1 MNKTASRITAAVM
14 AAAMALSLSS
24 CGGKKE
30 VYASKENVYT
40 TEKVELPGGLD
51 YTERLLYANERFYI
65 IGNKSYSEGEG
76 ENAVYTSDTIMQII
90 DLSGN
95 LVKENVISTTD
106 ETSDSSR
113 YIANMAVDNDGNLVA
128 LESSYEWIEETG
140 ESKEDYFIVK
150 YDGDGNVT
158 SEINLS
164 KLKEAAMKQTGDDY
178 FYVNSF
184 LIADDGTVLISNE
197 SMIFAADENGGLKY
211 TIKNENAGDNSWM
224 SNPYKTGDG
233 RIVTVVTTYQMNG
246 DEYTSE
252 SKLYEIDLAAQKLGT
267 EYPYSQNG
275 TIMNGTD
282 QYDLLI
288 SRDSGLV
295 GYDIETQQTEVII
308 DWLKSGIDTT
318 AMDSAGTTVL
328 PDGRILCVTYEYD
341 YQGGGGYSWSSD
353 DQVINILT
361 KVDPETLPDKKL
373 IKLYAMYL
381 DTGIKRQVVEFN
393 KTNQEYEIELTS
405 YSDYAVNSYDDALT
419 KLNNDMISGNLPD
432 IIILDSSMP
441 IDSYISK
448 GLLADLYEFMDK
460 DETINR
466 EDYLENVFKAYEV
479 DGKLYELVPSF
490 NINTIV
496 GKTSLVGENP
506 GWTMDEFISVVEA
519 NSDMSVF
526 GDEMTRDWFFTS
538 VINTCYGSFVNKET
552 GECSFN
558 SDEFVKILEFS
569 NRFPKEYDYDKIV
582 YDDNYWN
589 ETESQYKDGRTLL
602 NMYYM
607 ANFTSIRELEKG
619 TFGEEIT
626 FKGYPGAEGSG
637 SSIAAYTEIAITSKA
652 ANPDGAWEFVKYFMS
667 DEYQEEFE
675 WEYPIK
681 ISALEKQMEA
691 AKEKPYWI
699 DENGE
704 KVEYDRTA
712 YIAGQEIKIG
722 ENTDEDNQRVLD
734 LIKSATTVSRYDEN
748 IYNILEEEAAAYF
761 EGQKSAEE
769 VAEIIQNRVSN
780 YIAENR

>member
-1 MNKTASRITAAVM
+1 
-14 AAAMALSLSS
+14 MALSLSS

-65 IGNKSYSEGEG
+65 IGGKSYSEGEG
-76 ENAVYTSDTIMQII
+76 ENAVYTSDTVMQVI

-95 LVKENVISTTD
+95 LVKENVISITD
-106 ETSDSSR
+106 ESSNSSR
-113 YIANMAVDNDGNLVA
+113 YIANMAVDNDGNLIA
-128 LESSYEWIEETG
+128 LESSYEWNEETG

-150 YDGDGNVT
+150 YDGDGNAV

-178 FYVNSF
+178 FYVSSF
-184 LIADDGTVLISNE
+184 LIADDGTVLIANE
-197 SMIFAADENGGLKY
+197 NMIFAADESGGLKY
-211 TIKNENAGDNSWM
+211 TIKNENAGDNCWM

-246 DEYTSE
+246 AEYTSE

-295 GYDIETQQTEVII
+295 GYDIETQETEVII

-318 AMDSAGTTVL
+318 AMDSSGTTVL
-328 PDGRILCVTYEYD
+328 PDGRILCVTYDYD
-341 YQGGGGYSWSSD
+341 YQGGGYSWSSD

-381 DTGIKRQVVEFN
+381 DTGIKRQIVEFN

-405 YSDYAVNSYDDALT
+405 YSDYAVNSYDDAIT

-448 GLLADLYEFMDK
+448 GLLADLYEFIDK
-460 DETINR
+460 DETMNR

-519 NSDMSVF
+519 NSEASVF
-526 GDEMTRDWFFTS
+526 GDEMTRDWFFSS
-538 VINTCYGSFVNKET
+538 VINACYGSFVNKET

-558 SDEFVKILEFS
+558 SEEFVKILEFA
-569 NRFPKEYDYDKIV
+569 NRFPKEYNYDNIV

-589 ETESQYKDGRTLL
+589 ETESQYKEGRTLL
-602 NMYYM
+602 NMYSM
-607 ANFTSIRELEKG
+607 CNFTSIRELEKG
-619 TFGEEIT
+619 SFGEEIT

-637 SSIAAYTEIAITSKA
+637 SSIAAYTEMAITSKA

-704 KVEYDRTA
+704 KVEYDNII

-722 ENTDEDNQRVLD
+722 ENTDEDNQKVLD